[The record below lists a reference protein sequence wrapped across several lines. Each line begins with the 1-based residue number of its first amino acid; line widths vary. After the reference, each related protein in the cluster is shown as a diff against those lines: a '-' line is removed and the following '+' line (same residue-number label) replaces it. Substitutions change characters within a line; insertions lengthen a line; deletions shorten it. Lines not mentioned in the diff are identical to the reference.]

1 MSAASPGKFRAASRR
16 RAKTIMTGFTLIEVL
31 AVVLVTA
38 LLLGAT
44 INFYINLTHEAAH
57 ASESTREVRRATA
70 LLDRIAND
78 LEHTVL
84 VKKPAEMDPL
94 LNPWLF
100 VAESRFSQS
109 GAQRASDQI
118 KFIRREI
125 PRASAGPAS
134 DLAVVAYTLQRGEE
148 GDRFQLRRWSWPE
161 LPEGMEREF
170 PRSDDPDALLLAD
183 DLSYFGL
190 RFLDGAGNL
199 ADHWDS
205 TQLVESSE
213 LPVAVEIDVALAPP
227 ASSNAEPTGAAE
239 PMHYVRQVE
248 LPLPPIDLEA
258 LLTPKKEKE
267 AEGQQNTANANAQAP
282 GGDGRTMEM
291 CIDLTKFGVNEME
304 GCGLSQSDIATISAA
319 VRNSPDAA
327 FAPYANL
334 AQNCPAVI
342 KPECQ

>member
-1 MSAASPGKFRAASRR
+1 MMSAASRSQSRAASSPS
-16 RAKTIMTGFTLIEVL
+16 GFTLIEVL

-44 INFYINLTHEAAH
+44 ISFYVNLSREAAH
-57 ASESTREVRRATA
+57 ASESTRVVRRASA

-94 LNPWLF
+94 QNPWLF
-100 VAESRFSQS
+100 LAESRFSQS

-118 KFIRREI
+118 KFIRREL

-148 GDRFQLRRWSWPE
+148 GDRFQLRRWSQPE
-161 LPEGMEREF
+161 LPDGMEREF

-190 RFLDGAGNL
+190 RFRDGAGNL
-199 ADHWDS
+199 LDHWDS

-213 LPVAVEIDVALAPP
+213 LPLAVEIDVALAPP
-227 ASSNAEPTGAAE
+227 ASANAEPATEAE
-239 PMHYVRQVE
+239 PMHYVREVE

-267 AEGQQNTANANAQAP
+267 GEGQQNPADATAAAAA
-282 GGDGRTMEM
+282 GDGRTVGM
-291 CIDLTKFGVNEME
+291 CIDLTKFGVNEMAS
-304 GCGLSQSDIATISAA
+304 CGLSQSDIATISAA
-319 VRNSPDAA
+319 VRNSPDAP

-334 AQNCPAVI
+334 AENCPGVLKA
-342 KPECQ
+342 ECQ